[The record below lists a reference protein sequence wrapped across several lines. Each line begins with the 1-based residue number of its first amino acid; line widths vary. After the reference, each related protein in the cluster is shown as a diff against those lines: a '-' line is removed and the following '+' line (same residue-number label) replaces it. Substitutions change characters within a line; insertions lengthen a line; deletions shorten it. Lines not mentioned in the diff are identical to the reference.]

1 VLNALDRH
9 MEAIEDYKRVWLDE
23 SFTVEDV
30 IDYVECLI
38 ETEQLNNAI
47 KILHNAVSRF
57 EGSVQLKLV
66 LAGYLFAT
74 DEYLEASQI
83 LGESLKIDPSAVV
96 LFQEYF
102 PELISN
108 KEITSILE
116 LLQTN

>member
-1 VLNALDRH
+1 
-9 MEAIEDYKRVWLDE
+9 M
-23 SFTVEDV
+23 
-30 IDYVECLI
+30 
-38 ETEQLNNAI
+38 
-47 KILHNAVSRF
+47 
-57 EGSVQLKLV
+57 QLKLV

-83 LGESLKIDPSAVV
+83 LAESLKLDPSAVV